1 MTQNNISVAVLG
13 AGTMGSA
20 MAHSLLRAGIAPI
33 VWDRTTKRTS
43 SLATSGAV
51 VVESAA
57 DAARRVD
64 IAITMVTDAD
74 AVIAIADKDG
84 MLEALAPG
92 AIWAQMSTV
101 GVEGIDRVIALVS
114 DRRPDV
120 LLVDAPVSG
129 SQAPA
134 EQGALTI
141 FASGPDDAKGPL
153 QPVFD
158 ALGHRTLWLGPAGI
172 GSRLKLVNNVLLA
185 FVAHGLGEAVGIA
198 HNLGVSTQTIINAVE
213 GGALSS
219 PWLMGK
225 LQRIARDEY
234 SAEFSLA
241 LALKDVRLA
250 LTAVDPSQHPVLQ
263 SLATQWQDAADHGL
277 GDEDLTAITRILE
290 TRS

>member
-1 MTQNNISVAVLG
+1 MTQNNISVAILG

-43 SLATSGAV
+43 SLATSGAI

-129 SQAPA
+129 SRAPA

-141 FASGPDDAKGPL
+141 FASGPDAAKGRL

-198 HNLGVSTQTIINAVE
+198 HNLGVSTQIIINAVE

-250 LTAVDPSQHPVLQ
+250 LTAVDPSRHPVLQ